1 VETLTNCGKVEKLL
15 EGFTMKPQFRNGQAA
30 GGCITRPNNSLLPH
44 AATLLAECGIKRWVM
59 FLLLSCATGHGA
71 FIGTEFA
78 GRITGSDPAFNLR
91 RDASVKGYF
100 AYDPQ
105 GGRLQVAGQA
115 AIFMFD
121 VPEHQFRIERT
132 SFNLGI
138 LDNFMDWQGIPYLDM
153 LLLEFTYPGG
163 YGAFSLSSSN
173 LALFPNNQL
182 PLTVP
187 PLSAFDAG
195 GTIYVTIDQVQPYQ
209 TFRIE
214 ITQLRPFPGL
224 LTGDPGIVDAR
235 RTGGATSFR
244 FLTQPSTRYTVQ
256 ASDDLTETNW
266 VTLTNVAP
274 TLDPIVVINDVEPGS
289 GKRFYRIRT
298 EAN

>member
-1 VETLTNCGKVEKLL
+1 M
-15 EGFTMKPQFRNGQAA
+15 F
-30 GGCITRPNNSLLPH
+30 
-44 AATLLAECGIKRWVM
+44 
-59 FLLLSCATGHGA
+59 FLLSRATGHGA
-71 FIGTEFA
+71 FIGTEFV
-78 GRITGSDPAFNLR
+78 GRVTGSDPAFNLR

-115 AIFMFD
+115 AIFMFEI
-121 VPEHQFRIERT
+121 PAHQFRVERT

-138 LDNFMDWQGIPYLDM
+138 LNNFMDWQGIPILDM

-163 YGAFSLSSSN
+163 YGSFSLLSSN
-173 LALFPNNQL
+173 MALFPNNQL
-182 PLTVP
+182 PVTVP

-209 TFRIE
+209 TFRID
-214 ITQLRPFPGL
+214 ITELRPFPGS

-235 RTGGATSFR
+235 RANGTTSFR
-244 FLTQPSTRYTVQ
+244 FLTRPSTPYTVQ
-256 ASDDLTETNW
+256 ASDDLTAMNW
-266 VTLTNVAP
+266 VTLTNVASA
-274 TLDPIVVINDVEPGS
+274 LEPIAVINDPAPGL

-298 EAN
+298 GSN

>member
-1 VETLTNCGKVEKLL
+1 
-15 EGFTMKPQFRNGQAA
+15 MKPQFRNGQAA
-30 GGCITRPNNSLLPH
+30 GGCITRPNNISLPH
-44 AATLLAECGIKRWVM
+44 TATLLASCRVRSWALM
-59 FLLLSCATGHGA
+59 FILLTCVTGDAA
-71 FIGTEFA
+71 FIGTEFT
-78 GRITGSDPAFNLR
+78 GRVRGADSPFNLR
-91 RDASVKGYF
+91 SGASVKGYF
-100 AYDPQ
+100 VYDPQ
-105 GGRLQVAGQA
+105 GGRLQVAAQA
-115 AIFMFD
+115 AIFMFEI
-121 VPEHQFRIERT
+121 PAHQFRVERT

-138 LDNFMDWQGIPYLDM
+138 LNNFTDWQGIPILDM

-163 YGAFSLSSSN
+163 YGSFSLLSSN
-173 LALFPNNQL
+173 MALFPNNQL
-182 PLTVP
+182 PVTVP

-209 TFRIE
+209 TFRID
-214 ITQLRPFPGL
+214 ITDLRPFPGS

-256 ASDDLTETNW
+256 ASDDLTAMNW
-266 VTLTNVAP
+266 VTLTNVAA
-274 TLDPIVVINDVEPGS
+274 TLEPIVVINDVEPGF

>member
-1 VETLTNCGKVEKLL
+1 
-15 EGFTMKPQFRNGQAA
+15 MKPQFRNWLAA
-30 GGCITRPNNSLLPH
+30 GGCITRPKNTPLAH
-44 AATLLAECGIKRWVM
+44 TAILLAGCGIKRWVLL
-59 FLLLSCATGHGA
+59 FLLLPCATGHGA
-71 FIGTEFA
+71 FIGTEFV
-78 GRITGSDPAFNLR
+78 GRVAGSDPAFNLR

-105 GGRLQVAGQA
+105 GGRLQVSGQA
-115 AIFMFD
+115 AIFMFEI
-121 VPEHQFRIERT
+121 PAHQFRFERT

-138 LDNFMDWQGIPYLDM
+138 LNNFIDWQGIPILDM
-153 LLLEFTYPGG
+153 LMLEFTYPGG
-163 YGAFSLSSSN
+163 YGSFSLLSSN

-182 PLTVP
+182 PVTVP

-209 TFRIE
+209 TFRID
-214 ITQLRPFPGL
+214 ITELRPFPGS

-235 RTGGATSFR
+235 RANGTTSFR

-256 ASDDLTETNW
+256 ASADLTAMNW
-266 VTLTNVAP
+266 VTLTNVAA
-274 TLDPIVVINDVEPGS
+274 TLEPIVVISDVEPGS
-289 GKRFYRIRT
+289 GKRFYRIRA